1 MFYYRYCTQCFH
13 FYCVTCLNNW
23 PITSILINCL
33 ISGHLLTWCLSQVAW
48 LLLFPVLLFYYIPST
63 KGFAVSLFLRTE
75 WCQCAR
81 GNILLFFS
89 GIKAKY
95 IDLEWMKNNNVE
107 QFKEWLVTEKR
118 LIYKL
123 VIYSTNILVASRP
136 IKPSAL
142 SDIFFINATRMLLS
156 IE

>member
-48 LLLFPVLLFYYIPST
+48 LLLFPVLLYPVHERVCCVIVFTHWMMPVCTWEHIA
-63 KGFAVSLFLRTE
+63 FFLWHKSKIYRFRMNE
-75 WCQCAR
+75 
-81 GNILLFFS
+81 
-89 GIKAKY
+89 
-95 IDLEWMKNNNVE
+95 NNNVE